1 MDIGKAAASNPD
13 EIGAASVDYLMYSG
27 YVTVAYF
34 WLKMAVKAQE
44 QLDAG
49 STETEFYQS
58 KILTTGFYFD
68 RLLTRTRSLVSAM
81 QSGADNLMSMPES
94 MFAIE

>member
-1 MDIGKAAASNPD
+1 
-13 EIGAASVDYLMYSG
+13 
-27 YVTVAYF
+27 
-34 WLKMAVKAQE
+34 MAVKAQE

-49 STETEFYQS
+49 STETEFYKS

>member
-44 QLDAG
+44 QLDVPRQ
-49 STETEFYQS
+49 TPY
-58 KILTTGFYFD
+58 
-68 RLLTRTRSLVSAM
+68 
-81 QSGADNLMSMPES
+81 
-94 MFAIE
+94 AIDAKGVC

>member
-1 MDIGKAAASNPD
+1 
-13 EIGAASVDYLMYSG
+13 
-27 YVTVAYF
+27 
-34 WLKMAVKAQE
+34 
-44 QLDAG
+44 
-49 STETEFYQS
+49 TETEFYKS

>member
-1 MDIGKAAASNPD
+1 
-13 EIGAASVDYLMYSG
+13 
-27 YVTVAYF
+27 
-34 WLKMAVKAQE
+34 
-44 QLDAG
+44 
-49 STETEFYQS
+49 YQS

-81 QSGADNLMSMPES
+81 QSGADNLMAMPES